1 MSFKIGDKV
10 RVREATGQRN
20 GTIASAGSDGASVAL
35 DESVRVRVYVRYDDL
50 LHGWAS
56 EEKPGGVYARHL
68 AALAADP
75 QRRMRDELLA
85 RVFGP
90 DQPESEPKPA
100 EPLVDSSGAERHF
113 YEIPLA
119 QLVEGDVV
127 ELLPKSDEERDR
139 NYIGAEYILGPG
151 RFFLVQFIGQA
162 TPGTPLTSLSVAPGS
177 SGMHSRNAAAAQRP
191 QDGWSWA
198 TDGSDVRC
206 WRRSVPA

>member
-10 RVREATGQRN
+10 RVRDATGQRN
-20 GTIASAGSDGASVAL
+20 GTIAYAGSDGASVAL

-90 DQPESEPKPA
+90 DQPESGPKPA

-127 ELLPKSDEERDR
+127 ELLPKSDEVRDR

-151 RFFLVQFIGQA
+151 RFFRVRKMII
-162 TPGTPLTSLSVAPGS
+162 TPGAPLARLGVAPRS
-177 SGMHSRNAAAAQRP
+177 SGMHSRIAAAALRP
-191 QDGWSWA
+191 QDSWSWP